1 MSSPDVN
8 SEVSGFD
15 IDRSNAEAWAA
26 FAARLADVVSV
37 MEDDAA
43 LTIGAVATEHDGP
56 PPFVAFRALPGG
68 RILAE
73 AATNA
78 QLGRYFQLTAD
89 QLAAMEG
96 LGWRPPASDAS
107 GGRPAFWAEGTEEEA
122 HRLADLAVAAL
133 REVYGIPHPAFLAP
147 DQLAEILTPPA
158 PAELPVAAPDAG
170 LPALGVAGIPD
181 WALTA
186 ILPVSREHLD
196 QLVLAEL
203 VAEFGH
209 APVRDEAGDFGIRVG
224 STMVFVRSSGDGR
237 EVLVFAPVVHDVEGR
252 SRAMEVLSDLNT
264 ETRFVRFLLVRD
276 RVFVSLSLFAR
287 PFVAAHLRQALGMV
301 SVTADAIDNE
311 LAAKLRGRTTFRE
324 EGGDHA

>member
-1 MSSPDVN
+1 VSSTDDN

-26 FAARLADVVSV
+26 FAARLTDVVSV
-37 MEDDAA
+37 MEDDAT

-56 PPFVAFRALPGG
+56 PPFVAFSALPDG

-73 AATNA
+73 AASNP
-78 QLGRYFQLTAD
+78 QLGAYFQLSAD
-89 QLAAMEG
+89 QVAVMER
-96 LGWRPPASDAS
+96 LGWQPPASDA
-107 GGRPAFWAEGTEEEA
+107 PARRLTFWAEGTQEDA
-122 HRLADLAVAAL
+122 QRLADLAVAAL

-147 DQLAEILTPPA
+147 DQLAEILTPPP
-158 PAELPVAAPDAG
+158 PAEPSAAG
-170 LPALGVAGIPD
+170 LPAAGVAGLPD
-181 WALTA
+181 RELTA
-186 ILPVSREHLD
+186 TLPLSRDHLD
-196 QLVLAEL
+196 ELVLDEL
-203 VAEFGH
+203 VGQFGH

-287 PFVAAHLRQALGMV
+287 PFVPAHLRQALGMV

-311 LAAKLRGRTTFRE
+311 LAAKLRGRTTFLE
-324 EGGDHA
+324 EGGDNR